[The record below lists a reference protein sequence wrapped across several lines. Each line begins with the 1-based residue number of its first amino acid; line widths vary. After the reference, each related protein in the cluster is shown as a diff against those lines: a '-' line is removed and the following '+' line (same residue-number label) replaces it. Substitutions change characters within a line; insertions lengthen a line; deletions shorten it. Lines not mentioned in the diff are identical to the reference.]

1 MQEIVLKGL
10 DEKIYYD
17 VCDNGLPIYMLLN
30 DRVNKFYITY
40 NVKYGSIDTEY
51 KVGEEVKKVHN
62 GVAHFLEHVNFNEAD
77 GVTAHDYFN
86 KLGSSINAFTTFD
99 FTSYEVF
106 ASNNFKDNL
115 EHLIDYVQTPYFTKN
130 LIEKEKGIIVEEV
143 RMGKNNPGHK
153 LYYGMN
159 KALYKKDK
167 RRNCVTG
174 EEKDVVNTTV
184 EELQNIYDT
193 FYHPMNSFIVI
204 TGNFDPEE
212 AIKIIK
218 DNQSKKKFKK
228 YLEPTKMRE
237 KEPSKVNTEYKEIE
251 ANVEIPKVR
260 ICYKMPKSIFEG
272 FDDVMISIYLS
283 IILRNNFGITSVLKE
298 ELLKKELIV
307 CLCIVREIFND
318 VVTLEINMESRCPEK
333 AIPIVMD
340 KMKNLEI
347 DEESLKRRIRCN
359 ISSLIN
365 DYDDIEYVNTDI
377 MDQLINHK
385 KIIDDMFER
394 YNSLNIEDAMEIR
407 NRLDLNNHSTV
418 LLVPYRK

>member
-1 MQEIVLKGL
+1 
-10 DEKIYYD
+10 
-17 VCDNGLPIYMLLN
+17 
-30 DRVNKFYITY
+30 
-40 NVKYGSIDTEY
+40 
-51 KVGEEVKKVHN
+51 
-62 GVAHFLEHVNFNEAD
+62 
-77 GVTAHDYFN
+77 
-86 KLGSSINAFTTFD
+86 
-99 FTSYEVF
+99 
-106 ASNNFKDNL
+106 
-115 EHLIDYVQTPYFTKN
+115 
-130 LIEKEKGIIVEEV
+130 
-143 RMGKNNPGHK
+143 MGKNNPGHK

-184 EELQNIYDT
+184 EELQNVYDT
-193 FYHPMNSFIVI
+193 FYHPMNSFVII

-228 YLEPTKMRE
+228 YLEPIKMRE

-260 ICYKMPKSIFEG
+260 ICYKMPKSVFEG

-283 IILRNNFGITSVLKE
+283 IILRNNFGITSVLRE
-298 ELLKKELIV
+298 ELLEKELVVGLGIS
-307 CLCIVREIFND
+307 REIFND

-377 MDQLINHK
+377 MDQLVNHK

-394 YNSLNIEDAMEIR
+394 YNSLNIEDAKEIR
-407 NRLDLNNHSTV
+407 KRLDLNNHSTV